1 MYFVLK
7 FLDMYVQPMLNMDI
21 TVNYLM
27 LFVQVEC
34 PHCYITCMLLRSTA
48 GHDWFSKGRLPHP
61 QNRIISQVP
70 PLQVLDPNFQLG
82 CMEVHCQE
90 KVGNLI
96 TCWREIIPQCVLE
109 VCFFRRRRITNG
121 RISRALTCHHS
132 GWAHACGG
140 DHALHTVCKMYSNS
154 AISRTLYDWC
164 IGRMAMMFNKFN

>member
-1 MYFVLK
+1 MGASHTSRDTRRLYLFLHQKAQCEKIFNSVTWWTVMYFVLK
-7 FLDMYVQPMLNMDI
+7 FLEMYVQPMLNMDI

-27 LFVQVEC
+27 LFVQVKC

-96 TCWREIIPQCVLE
+96 TC
-109 VCFFRRRRITNG
+109 
-121 RISRALTCHHS
+121 
-132 GWAHACGG
+132 
-140 DHALHTVCKMYSNS
+140 
-154 AISRTLYDWC
+154 
-164 IGRMAMMFNKFN
+164 